1 MIMNQGGL
9 PARGKIYSTR
19 TLMLVALLLIACMVL
34 PLLLQVREMT
44 DLDVRLFLEAR
55 ERYETDFKTF
65 LRAFTELGSILIW
78 LPVVPVLWWARKK
91 EVAVVLLIAL
101 LTVVLFA
108 FSMKYAIDRPRP
120 FYVIQAVD
128 PLYRPFDPSF
138 PSAHAMTAFAGAIA
152 IGKKWRG
159 AMLPL
164 LILAAAIGFSRV
176 YIGVHFPYDVAS
188 GAVIG
193 ILIGLMVDSLDLR
206 KMVKW
211 IEMLVY
217 RLLGRLGISRKAP

>member
-1 MIMNQGGL
+1 MDEGRL
-9 PARGKIYSTR
+9 PSKEKIYSTR
-19 TLMLVALLLIACMVL
+19 TLMLVVILLAASVVL
-34 PLLLQVREMT
+34 PLLLGIRELT
-44 DLDVRLFLEAR
+44 DLDVRLFLESR
-55 ERYETDFKTF
+55 EQYETSFKSF
-65 LRAFTELGSILIW
+65 LRVFTELGSLLIW
-78 LPVVPVLWWARKK
+78 LPIVPVLWLARKK
-91 EVAVVLLIAL
+91 EAAVVLFIAL

-120 FYVIQAVD
+120 FYVIEAVD

-164 LILAAAIGFSRV
+164 LVLAAAIGFSRV
-176 YIGVHFPYDVAS
+176 YIGVHYPYDVAS
-188 GAVIG
+188 GAIIG
-193 ILIGLMVDSLDLR
+193 ILIGLVADSLHVN

-211 IEMLVY
+211 IERWLHRLVD
-217 RLLGRLGISRKAP
+217 RSGISKEVP